1 MSTRDQLAHRQETVI
16 SANGI
21 LRAAN
26 ALPHNLVYSSA
37 PQWSEPANVNAQPA
51 SIEPL
56 LKRVVD
62 VVISSTALVLALPVL
77 VLIALLIRLDSR
89 GPVFFRQTRLGLNGR
104 PFDIFKFRTMN
115 VLENGDTIVQACEN
129 DKRITRVGSWLR
141 TSSLDEL
148 PQLLN
153 VLSGEMSLV
162 GPRPHAR
169 AHDAYYAAR
178 IAEYEMRQTVK
189 PGITGWAQVHGLR
202 GETRTV
208 EDMRERV
215 AYDVWYAKNAT
226 LATDM
231 FVLLRTPLEV
241 FHSRNA
247 R

>member
-1 MSTRDQLAHRQETVI
+1 MSTRDQLAHSQETVI

-21 LRAAN
+21 LRAA
-26 ALPHNLVYSSA
+26 LPHNLAYSSA
-37 PQWSEPANVNAQPA
+37 PQWSAPANVNAQPG

-62 VVISSTALVLALPVL
+62 VAIAGFALFLALPVL
-77 VLIALLIRLDSR
+77 ALIALVIRLDSR
-89 GPVFFRQTRLGLNGR
+89 GPIFFRQTRLGLNGR

-115 VLENGDTIVQACEN
+115 VLENGDTVVQACEN
-129 DKRITRVGSWLR
+129 DKRITRVGAWLR

-178 IAEYEMRQTVK
+178 IAEYEMRQAVK

-202 GETRTV
+202 GETKTV
-208 EDMRERV
+208 EDMRQRV
-215 AYDVWYAKNAT
+215 AYDIWYAKNAT
-226 LATDM
+226 LATDL
-231 FVLLRTPLEV
+231 FVLVRTPLEV
-241 FHSRNA
+241 FRSRNA